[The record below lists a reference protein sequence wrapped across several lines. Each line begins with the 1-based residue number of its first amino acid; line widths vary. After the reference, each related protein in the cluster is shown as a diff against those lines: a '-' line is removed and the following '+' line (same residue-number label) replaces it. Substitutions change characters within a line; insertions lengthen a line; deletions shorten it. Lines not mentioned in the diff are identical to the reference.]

1 MRDNEGNVNGISLN
15 YHGGAQKC
23 VSDPSKDYWLTVNI
37 TCAKEDSI
45 TNLIW
50 TGNAGD
56 SCHPTL
62 NYISPRGCY
71 VFSFD
76 QFTTFMMKYN
86 YLWGA
91 LMIVMGFFLCFFG
104 NKFVNLVIFLV
115 VAFACLVILGSLFFQ
130 YALFK
135 VKEEWAKWLSLAGII
150 GVSCLIGW
158 SIMRA
163 RKYGIGLVSAWG
175 GVMVG
180 FIITTAFVVGPA
192 WAYYLILAVSGAL
205 AFYVAIKVEKT
216 VVIISTSFI
225 GAYGIVRGV
234 SLYVGGFP
242 SETDLHEEIS
252 TGVIDFNNFSKK
264 FYIYLGA
271 ILVATII
278 GVVYQKKKD

>member
-1 MRDNEGNVNGISLN
+1 
-15 YHGGAQKC
+15 
-23 VSDPSKDYWLTVNI
+23 
-37 TCAKEDSI
+37 
-45 TNLIW
+45 
-50 TGNAGD
+50 
-56 SCHPTL
+56 
-62 NYISPRGCY
+62 
-71 VFSFD
+71 
-76 QFTTFMMKYN
+76 
-86 YLWGA
+86 
-91 LMIVMGFFLCFFG
+91 MIVMGFFLCFFG

-192 WAYYLILAVSGAL
+192 WAYYLILAMSGAL

-252 TGVIDFNNFSKK
+252 TGVIDFNNFNKK
-264 FYIYLGA
+264 FYIYL
-271 ILVATII
+271 
-278 GVVYQKKKD
+278 